1 MKKMLIAV
9 LALVLALAACGGG
22 NDAGTEEET
31 STTTTAAPATTQA
44 TTTTSEATTTTTE
57 AGTTSTQATETTM
70 QSSGD
75 PDVDAITVAVGIAF
89 DSTADFEEKAGY
101 IDDPGGLEETVAT
114 YMATGDSM
122 GGVSVSVT
130 DVTVNGDT
138 ADVMYDLLFNGNP
151 VYPEQTTSAVLTD
164 EGWKVP
170 RDAFCTLMD
179 LARSS
184 CPVE

>member
-1 MKKMLIAV
+1 MKKLLIAV

-22 NDAGTEEET
+22 NDAGTEGEA
-31 STTTTAAPATTQA
+31 STTTTAAPVTTQA
-44 TTTTSEATTTTTE
+44 TTTSEATTTTTE
-57 AGTTSTQATETTM
+57 AVTTSTEATETTM
-70 QSSGD
+70 ESSGD
-75 PDVDAITVAVGIAF
+75 PDVDAITFAVGIAF
-89 DSTADFEEKAGY
+89 DSTAGFEEKAEY
-101 IDDPGGLEETVAT
+101 IDDPSGLEETVAT

-138 ADVMYDLLFNGNP
+138 ANVTYDLLFNGNP
-151 VYPEQTTSAVLTD
+151 VYPEQATSAVLTD
-164 EGWKVP
+164 GGWKVP
-170 RDAFCTLMD
+170 RDAFCTLMA

>member
-1 MKKMLIAV
+1 MKKLLLAV
-9 LALVLALAACGGG
+9 LALALALAACGGG
-22 NDAGTEEET
+22 NDAGTGEET
-31 STTTTAAPATTQA
+31 STTTTAVPATTQA
-44 TTTTSEATTTTTE
+44 TTTSEATTTTTE
-57 AGTTSTQATETTM
+57 AVTTSTEATGTTM
-70 QSSGD
+70 ESSGD

-89 DSTADFEEKAGY
+89 DSTAGFEEKAGY
-101 IDDPGGLEETVAT
+101 IDDPSGLEETVAT

-138 ADVMYDLLFNGNP
+138 ADVTYDLLFNGNP

-164 EGWKVP
+164 GGWKVP
-170 RDAFCTLMD
+170 RDAFCTLMA